1 MCDGIR
7 PVKIQ
12 TSQSLTSSL
21 LRLADDQNG
30 VMMIQ
35 EKKLLF
41 KTKIYGV
48 LVWFNGTDYIYCFPI
63 LMVLVAWVGLVGLV
77 DSNLTWSVIDMT
89 LVQ

>member
-48 LVWFNGTDYIYCFPI
+48 LVWFSNSDGFGCLGRFGWIGRFKPN
-63 LMVLVAWVGLVGLV
+63 LV
-77 DSNLTWSVIDMT
+77 SY
-89 LVQ
+89 